1 MDYQYKSFNPSFV
14 NKPLEWEH
22 KKTILLLEE
31 AIKLLGELSAY
42 SELVP
47 DVNLFI
53 RIHVVKEAAL
63 SSRIEGIQ
71 TEIDE
76 AVLSEEEVDPE
87 KRDDWYEVQNYIN
100 AINYAI
106 IEVVLQPLIRLSHTY
121 RLYI

>member
-1 MDYQYKSFNPSFV
+1 MDYQYKSFSPSFI
-14 NKPLEWEH
+14 NKPLEWED

-53 RIHVVKEAAL
+53 RMYVVKEAAF
-63 SSRIEGIQ
+63 SSRIEGTQ

-76 AVLSEEEVDPE
+76 AVLSEKEVDPE

-121 RLYI
+121 RL

>member
-1 MDYQYKSFNPSFV
+1 MDYQYKSFSPSFI
-14 NKPLEWEH
+14 NKPLEWED

-53 RIHVVKEAAL
+53 RMHVVKEAAF
-63 SSRIEGIQ
+63 SSRIEGTQ

-76 AVLSEEEVDPE
+76 AVLSEKEVDPE

-121 RLYI
+121 RL